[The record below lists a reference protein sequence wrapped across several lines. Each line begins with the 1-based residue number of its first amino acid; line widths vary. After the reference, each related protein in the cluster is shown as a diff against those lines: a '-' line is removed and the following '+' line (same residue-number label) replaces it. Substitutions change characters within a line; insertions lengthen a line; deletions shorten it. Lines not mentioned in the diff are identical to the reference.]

1 MKKYLLPA
9 LALGLMMNSC
19 QSDEPFASGEGSEKQ
34 VTFTLNVPGELGSRA
49 GNSGNNSGVGG
60 WSNTQGNIQY
70 TLVLDANGDKKILKN
85 GDATTISGTTAT
97 FKPTVVLG
105 REYTITAYA
114 SLKDAW
120 NGVNPIEITNSFN
133 DESKD
138 AYFKTLKHNFANGDL
153 QPLTLT
159 RPFGKLRLIA
169 EDYDPAKTKV
179 ESVKITYANPQ
190 QGTFDAT
197 TEAFTIA
204 TENVEGTTKP
214 FGYYEDADATG
225 VHTVFAEYLP
235 APKEGEYPVTF
246 TVLVKYDGS
255 TETYSRTFNDIP
267 VRRNA
272 LTTLSGN
279 FFTAGAEITV
289 NVEDDFEKQNVVD
302 YTKQIDKWD
311 GTIEE
316 VSEIDGVYTVTK
328 ASQLA
333 WIISSGKNF
342 RNKVIRLA
350 NNLDLDNIE
359 WLSNNYSEVFCGTF
373 DGQGHT
379 IYNLK
384 STRDL
389 GHGLFRRVYE
399 GTVKNLNISQAYISN
414 DNWPIG
420 VICGDL
426 AMNSNIENCS
436 VIDSEISS
444 GGGICGMNGTGPVS
458 IKNCRVENIKITG
471 GGGRSTGGICGNIL
485 AAGSIIDGC
494 FVSNSYITGAGGI
507 CGYSYGGKIIN
518 CNVEN
523 SLVIGEDDVDDIVG
537 VNMGSISNCK
547 SDDVTTYNKKLKEC
561 YVANAY
567 GLDWISR
574 NINSQRPNK
583 NPMFDDLTIKFVD
596 DIQSVSD
603 NSIASFTTFKASM
616 IQRGGIIDGCNK
628 ELMVLYRE
636 NDPVGEQEGIVSYG
650 GKIQNL
656 TIKSN
661 IPLTGTNFRPILLY
675 APVEDVID
683 SEVED
688 VIIEN
693 VYLDSGSSAYGLSM
707 PTAGTVY
714 DDIYLTVKTSTII
727 GKLDIGVFESAF
739 FENCKLESNIT
750 THIDAKFKDC
760 DLSPNL
766 SSNYLEIWGGT
777 VTFENCTYK
786 GTLITKENV
795 STLFSIENHDGIAIE
810 DCVKVM

>member
-1 MKKYLLPA
+1 MKKYLFPA
-9 LALGLMMNSC
+9 LALGLVMTSC
-19 QSDEPFASGEGSEKQ
+19 QSDEPFVPDEGGEKQ
-34 VTFTLNVPGELGSRA
+34 VTFTLNVPGELGTRA

-105 REYTITAYA
+105 RKYKITAYA

-120 NGVNPIEITNSFN
+120 DGKNPIAITNSFN

-414 DNWPIG
+414 DNSVIG
-420 VICGDL
+420 VICGDIS
-426 AMNSNIENCS
+426 MDSNIENCS
-436 VIDSEISS
+436 VIDSEISGGS
-444 GGGICGMNGTGPVS
+444 WVGGICGRNGVGAVS
-458 IKNCRVENIKITG
+458 IKNCRVENTKITG

-583 NPMFDDLTIKFVD
+583 NPMFDGSTIKFVD

-603 NSIASFTTFKASM
+603 NSVVGSTFYQASM

-636 NDPVGEQEGIVSYG
+636 KDPRAEQFGIASYG
-650 GKIQNL
+650 GEIKNL

-661 IPLTGTNFRPILLY
+661 IPPAGTIFRPIILY
-675 APVEDVID
+675 APVEDVIA

-693 VYLDSGSSAYGLSM
+693 VYLDSGSSPYGLSM
-707 PTAGTVY
+707 PATGTIY
-714 DDIYLTVKTSTII
+714 DDIYLKVKNSTII
-727 GKLDIGVFESAF
+727 GNLDLGVFKSAF
-739 FENCKLESNIT
+739 FENCNLKSYIT
-750 THIDAKFKDC
+750 THIDVKFKDC
-760 DLSPNL
+760 DL

-795 STLFSIENHDGIAIE
+795 STLFSIENHEGKAIE